1 MRSRRKLRR
10 SNRPAAKKKTF
21 RVEEATIADVH
32 RAFRAK
38 KLTATELVAR
48 YLERIKAYNGACV
61 QGVVDPATGLQLGDI
76 TPIPHAGQLNAF
88 ITLNLKEA
96 TRIELGFPEKLK
108 RTHTGRGDD
117 KCPDALDRARELD
130 RYFARTGKFAG
141 PLHGIPIAIKDNYDT
156 FDMRT
161 TAAAAAEYADD
172 RPPNDATMV
181 AKLRAAGAILLGKT
195 NMDEYAPAGIARSAF
210 GGQTCNPYDTTRIP
224 GGSSGGSAAAVA
236 ANLAMCALGT
246 DTSGSVRF
254 PATCCN
260 LVGLV
265 ATQGLV
271 SRDGIVPLS
280 FTRDRGGPI
289 CRTVQD
295 TAILLEVL
303 AGYDGKDPVTAACA
317 ARPKI
322 SYARHAGGKSLR
334 GKRFGVLRD
343 LMIEASVADR
353 DNIRVASEAIAVME
367 EAGATIVDPVNVDK
381 VIADLV
387 PYLEPGWLARNF
399 PAAFPDFAK
408 PIDRIVSMASDH
420 SLVPSGARGV
430 NLRMLAAQPRG
441 HEAHYAIN
449 RYLRERG
456 DANFKTLEDMLAMPM
471 FSGSLENLKRA
482 FSDDAASLDTPAQM
496 DHLVR
501 MQTLRLIILEV
512 MAENDLDALV
522 YAYTTIPPHIILTNR
537 LVKTVETRTE
547 PKILKAGTVMS
558 DPTLAGE
565 PVLKSDL
572 DTYRG
577 SGSSFA
583 VNLSP
588 ETGFPAIV
596 VPAGF
601 TKEVYDRVPD
611 DSDPNGSRLVGPK
624 QVELPVAL
632 EFLARPFAEGTLFEI
647 ASAFESIT
655 RHRRPPPGF
664 GAVVADSQSSRV
676 KY

>member
-1 MRSRRKLRR
+1 MRSQRKLKR
-10 SNRPAAKKKTF
+10 SEKPALKSKRF
-21 RVEEATIADVH
+21 RVEEATIAGVH

-38 KLTATELVAR
+38 KLTALELVNI
-48 YLERIKAYNGACV
+48 YFERIKAYNGICV
-61 QGVVDPATGLQLGDI
+61 QGDIDPATGLHLGDI
-76 TPIPHAGQLNAF
+76 TPIANAGQLNAF
-88 ITLNLKEA
+88 ITLNLKEDK
-96 TRIELGFPEKLK
+96 RIKLGFPEKVK
-108 RTHTGRGDD
+108 RTHTGRDD
-117 KCPDALDRARELD
+117 AKVPDALDRAREID

-161 TAAAAAEYADD
+161 TAAAAADYADD
-172 RPPNDATMV
+172 RPPDDATMV
-181 AKLRAAGAILLGKT
+181 ARLRAAGAILLGKT
-195 NMDEYAPAGIARSAF
+195 NLDEYAPAGIGRSAF

-224 GGSSGGSAAAVA
+224 GGSSGGSAAAVS

-254 PATCCN
+254 PSACCN

-280 FTRDRGGPI
+280 FTRDRGGPL

-303 AGYDGKDPVTAACA
+303 AGYDPKDPVTAACA
-317 ARPKI
+317 ARPTI
-322 SYARHAGGKSLR
+322 SYSRFASGKSLR

-343 LMIEASVADR
+343 LMIEATRAER
-353 DNIRVASEAIAVME
+353 DNIRVANDAIAGMKK
-367 EAGATIVDPVNVDK
+367 AGAIIVDPVNVDK

-399 PAAFPDFAK
+399 PAAFSESAT
-408 PIDRIVSMASDH
+408 PIEHIVSMAFDH
-420 SLVPSGARGV
+420 KLVPSGARGV

-441 HEAHYAIN
+441 NEAHYAIT
-449 RYLRERG
+449 RYLSERG
-456 DANFKTLEDMLAMPM
+456 DAKFKNLQDMLAMPM
-471 FSGSLENLKRA
+471 FSGSLDNLKRA
-482 FSDDAASLDTPAQM
+482 FSDGAATLDTPAQT

-501 MQTLRLIILEV
+501 MQTLRQIILQV
-512 MAENDLDALV
+512 MAENNLDALV

-537 LVKTVETRTE
+537 LTKTVETGTE
-547 PKILKAGTVMS
+547 PRYLKAGTVMS
-558 DPTLAGE
+558 DATLLPGE
-565 PVLKSDL
+565 PALKTDL

-577 SGSSFA
+577 SGSSWA

-601 TKEVYDRVPD
+601 TREVYDRVPD
-611 DSDPNGSRLVGPK
+611 DKDPNGSRLAGPK

-632 EFLARPFAEGTLFEI
+632 EFLARPFEEAKLFEI
-647 ASAFESIT
+647 ASGFERIK

-664 GAVVADSQSSRV
+664 GPVAG
-676 KY
+676 

>member
-1 MRSRRKLRR
+1 MRSRRKPK
-10 SNRPAAKKKTF
+10 SSIKKAAKKTSF
-21 RVEEATIADVH
+21 RVEEATIAGVR

-38 KLTATELVAR
+38 QLTATELVNR
-48 YLERIKAYNGACV
+48 YLTRIKAYNGVCV
-61 QGVVDPATGLQLGDI
+61 GGDVDAASGLQLGDI
-76 TPIPHAGQLNAF
+76 TPIPNAGQLNAF
-88 ITLNLKEA
+88 ITLNLKEDK
-96 TRIELGFPEKLK
+96 RIKLGFSEKLK
-108 RTHTGRGDD
+108 RTHAGRDD
-117 KCPDALDRARELD
+117 EKYPDALDRARALD

-156 FDMRT
+156 YDMRT
-161 TAAAAAEYADD
+161 TAAAVAAYADD
-172 RPPNDATMV
+172 RPPDDAAMV

-254 PATCCN
+254 PSSCCS

-289 CRTVQD
+289 CRTVED
-295 TAILLEVL
+295 TAMLLEVL
-303 AGYDGKDPVTAACA
+303 AGYDPKDPVTAACNP
-317 ARPKI
+317 RPKI

-334 GKRFGVLRD
+334 GKKLGVLRD
-343 LMIEASVADR
+343 LMIEASRADR
-353 DNIRVASEAIAVME
+353 DNIRVANEAITAMKK
-367 EAGATIVDPVNVDK
+367 AGATIVDPVDVDK
-381 VIADLV
+381 TIADLI
-387 PYLEPGWLARNF
+387 PYLEPGWLKRNF
-399 PAAFPDFAK
+399 SAAFSNSEK
-408 PIDRIVSMASDH
+408 SIDRIVAMAFDH
-420 SLVPSGARGV
+420 RLVPSGARGV
-430 NLRMLAAQPRG
+430 TLRMLAAQPRG
-441 HEAHYAIN
+441 HEARYAIN

-456 DANFKTLEDMLAMPM
+456 DAKFKNLDDMLAMPM
-471 FSGSLENLKRA
+471 FAGSLNNLKRA
-482 FSDDAASLDTPAQM
+482 FSADAETLDTPAQM

-501 MQTLRLIILEV
+501 MQTLRQIILKV
-512 MAENDLDALV
+512 MAENNLDALV

-537 LVKTVETRTE
+537 VAKTVETHTE
-547 PKILKAGTVMS
+547 PRILKAGTVMS
-558 DPTLAGE
+558 DPTLVPGE
-565 PVLKSDL
+565 PVLKADF

-583 VNLSP
+583 VSLSP

-601 TKEVYDRVPD
+601 TREVYDRVPD
-611 DSDPNGSRLVGPK
+611 DSDANGSRLEGPK
-624 QVELPVAL
+624 KVELPVAL
-632 EFLARPFAEGTLFEI
+632 EFLARPFEEPTLFEI
-647 ASAFESIT
+647 ASAFESLT

-664 GAVVADSQSSRV
+664 GALAGA
-676 KY
+676 

>member
-1 MRSRRKLRR
+1 MRSRQKLK
-10 SNRPAAKKKTF
+10 RPNKLAAKKTVF
-21 RVEEATIADVH
+21 RLEEATIAGVH

-38 KLTATELVAR
+38 GLTATELVNR
-48 YLERIKAYNGACV
+48 YLERIRAYNGVCV
-61 QGVVDPATGLQLGDI
+61 SGDVDAATGLQLGDI
-76 TPIPHAGQLNAF
+76 TPIPNAGQLNAF
-88 ITLNLKEA
+88 ITLNLKEDKR
-96 TRIELGFPEKLK
+96 TKLGFPDKLK
-108 RTHTGRGDD
+108 RTHTGRDD
-117 KCPDALDRARELD
+117 AKYPDALDRARLLD

-161 TAAAAAEYADD
+161 TAAAAAEFADD
-172 RPPNDATMV
+172 RPPDDATMV

-210 GGQTCNPYDTTRIP
+210 GGQTCNPYDTMRIP

-254 PATCCN
+254 PSSCCN
-260 LVGLV
+260 LVGVV

-289 CRTVQD
+289 CRTVED
-295 TAILLEVL
+295 AAILLEVL
-303 AGYDGKDPVTAACA
+303 AGYDPKDPVTAACA
-317 ARPKI
+317 GRPKV
-322 SYARHAGGKSLR
+322 SYARLADRKSLR
-334 GKRFGVLRD
+334 GKRLGVLRD
-343 LMIEASVADR
+343 LMIEASLADR
-353 DNIRVASEAIAVME
+353 DNIRVADEAIAAMKK
-367 EAGATIVDPVNVDK
+367 AGATIVDPVNVNQA
-381 VIADLV
+381 IADLL

-399 PAAFPDFAK
+399 PAAFPEAAK
-408 PIDRIVSMASDH
+408 PIDRTVAMAFVH
-420 SLVPSGARGV
+420 TLVPAGARGV

-441 HEAHYAIN
+441 NEAHYAIN

-456 DANFKTLEDMLAMPM
+456 DARFKNLEDMLAMPM
-471 FSGSLENLKRA
+471 FSGNLDNLKRA
-482 FSDDAASLDTPAQM
+482 FSDDAVTLDTPAQI

-501 MQTLRLIILEV
+501 MQTLRQIILRV
-512 MAENDLDALV
+512 MAEDNLDALV

-537 LVKTVETRTE
+537 LGKTVEIYTE
-547 PKILKAGTVMS
+547 PKILKSGTVMS
-558 DPTLAGE
+558 DPTLVPGE

-577 SGSSFA
+577 AGSSFA
-583 VNLSP
+583 VSLSP

-601 TKEVYDRVPD
+601 TREVYDRVPD
-611 DSDPNGSRLVGPK
+611 DRDPNGSRLEGPK

-632 EFLARPFAEGTLFEI
+632 EFLARPFDETSLFEI
-647 ASAFESIT
+647 AFAFESIT

-664 GAVVADSQSSRV
+664 GALVSQADL
-676 KY
+676 

>member
-1 MRSRRKLRR
+1 MLKR
-10 SNRPAAKKKTF
+10 SNKRAATKTSF
-21 RVEEATIADVH
+21 RAEEATIAGVH
-32 RAFRAK
+32 RAFHAK
-38 KLTATELVAR
+38 KLTATVLVQLYLAR
-48 YLERIKAYNGACV
+48 IRAYNGVCV
-61 QGVVDPATGLQLGDI
+61 RGDVDPVTGLQLGDI
-76 TPIPHAGQLNAF
+76 TPIPNAGQLNAF
-88 ITLNLKEA
+88 ITLNLKEEKRVA
-96 TRIELGFPEKLK
+96 LGFPEKLK
-108 RTHTGRGDD
+108 RTHTGRNDA
-117 KCPDALDRARELD
+117 KYPDALDRARELD
-130 RYFARTGKFAG
+130 RYFARTGKFTG

-161 TAAAAAEYADD
+161 TAAAAAKYADD
-172 RPPNDATMV
+172 RPPDDATMV

-254 PATCCN
+254 PSSCCS
-260 LVGLV
+260 LVGLI

-289 CRTVQD
+289 CRSVED
-295 TAILLEVL
+295 AAIVLEVL
-303 AGYDGKDPVTAACA
+303 AGYDVKDPVTAACA
-317 ARPKI
+317 ARPKL

-334 GKRFGVLRD
+334 GKRLGVLRD
-343 LMIEASVADR
+343 LMIEASLADR
-353 DNIRVASEAIAVME
+353 ENIRVANQAIAAMKK
-367 EAGATIVDPVNVDK
+367 AGATIVDPVNVDK
-381 VIADLV
+381 TIADLV
-387 PYLEPGWLARNF
+387 PYFEPGWLNKNF
-399 PAAFPDFAK
+399 PAAFPESAK
-408 PIDRIVSMASDH
+408 PIDRIVAMALDH
-420 SLVPSGARGV
+420 SLIPSGARGV

-441 HEAHYAIN
+441 NEAHYAIN
-449 RYLRERG
+449 RYLGERDDG
-456 DANFKTLEDMLAMPM
+456 KFNNLHDMLAMPM
-471 FSGSLENLKRA
+471 FFGNLENLKRA
-482 FSDDAASLDTPAQM
+482 FSDAAETLDTPAQM

-501 MQTLRLIILEV
+501 MQSLRRIILQV
-512 MAENDLDALV
+512 MAENNLDALV

-537 LVKTVETRTE
+537 LAKTVETRTE
-547 PKILKAGTVMS
+547 PRILKTGTVMS
-558 DPTLAGE
+558 DPTLVPGE

-601 TKEVYDRVPD
+601 TREVYDRVPD
-611 DSDPNGSRLVGPK
+611 DSDPNGSRLEGPK

-632 EFLARPFAEGTLFEI
+632 EFLARPFEEATLFEI
-647 ASAFESIT
+647 ASAFESVT

-664 GAVVADSQSSRV
+664 GELAGDR
-676 KY
+676 

>member
-1 MRSRRKLRR
+1 MRSRRKLKRQ
-10 SNRPAAKKKTF
+10 NQTAVKTTGF
-21 RVEEATIADVH
+21 RVEEATIAGVH

-38 KLTATELVAR
+38 KLTATELVNR
-48 YLERIKAYNGACV
+48 YLERIRAYNGVCV
-61 QGVVDPATGLQLGDI
+61 RGDVDPATGLQLGDI
-76 TPIPHAGQLNAF
+76 TPIPNAGQLNAF
-88 ITLNLKEA
+88 ITLNLKEDK
-96 TRIELGFPEKLK
+96 RIKLGFPDKLK
-108 RTHTGRGDD
+108 RTHSGRDD
-117 KCPDALDRARELD
+117 AKYPDALDRARELD

-141 PLHGIPIAIKDNYDT
+141 RLHGIPIAIKDNYDT

-161 TAAAAAEYADD
+161 TAAAAAQYADD
-172 RPPNDATMV
+172 RPPDDASMV

-254 PATCCN
+254 PSSCCS
-260 LVGLV
+260 LVGMV

-303 AGYDGKDPVTAACA
+303 AGYDPKDPVTAACA

-322 SYARHAGGKSLR
+322 SYARLAGGKSLR
-334 GKRFGVLRD
+334 GKRLGVLRD
-343 LMIEASVADR
+343 LMIEASRADR
-353 DNIRVASEAIAVME
+353 DNIRVANEAIAAMKKV
-367 EAGATIVDPVNVDK
+367 GATIVDPVNVDEA
-381 VIADLV
+381 IADLV

-399 PAAFPDFAK
+399 SAVFPEAAK
-408 PIDRIVSMASDH
+408 PIDRIVSMAFDH
-420 SLVPSGARGV
+420 SLVPAGARGV

-441 HEAHYAIN
+441 NEAHYAIN
-449 RYLRERG
+449 RYLRARG
-456 DANFKTLEDMLAMPM
+456 DAKFKNLEDMLTMPM
-471 FSGSLENLKRA
+471 FSGSLDNLKRA
-482 FSDDAASLDTPAQM
+482 FSGDAATLDTPTQM

-501 MQTLRLIILEV
+501 MQTLRRIILRV
-512 MAENDLDALV
+512 MAENNLDALV

-537 LVKTVETRTE
+537 LAKTVETRTE

-558 DPTLAGE
+558 DPTLVPGE

-583 VNLSP
+583 VSLSP

-601 TKEVYDRVPD
+601 TREVYDRVPD
-611 DSDPNGSRLVGPK
+611 DRDPNGSRLDGPK
-624 QVELPVAL
+624 QIELPVAL
-632 EFLARPFAEGTLFEI
+632 EFLARPFDEARLFEI
-647 ASAFESIT
+647 ASGFESIH
-655 RHRRPPPGF
+655 RQRRPPPGF
-664 GAVVADSQSSRV
+664 G
-676 KY
+676 